1 MCLCVCVVLC
11 LAKSNI
17 IFLSVT
23 NNITKS
29 IYYDKELHIM
39 IAGFPINLLTFFLLF
54 FFWLFIIKVKLFG
67 YDKSKHIASF

>member
-1 MCLCVCVVLC
+1 MCMCVCVVLC
-11 LAKSNI
+11 FAKINI

-39 IAGFPINLLTFFLLF
+39 IAGFPINLLTFFLLVF
-54 FFWLFIIKVKLFG
+54 LAI
-67 YDKSKHIASF
+67 YNQS